1 MAGYKAPDDAV
12 LLPAS
17 FVAATSD
24 IAEAAG
30 RLADR
35 AQRMGEKTAVLFNEH
50 WLVASPPRPGS
61 TVAIEAARAVM
72 WWEYDTGI
80 EREDSW
86 RGKAKKLEDE
96 IAALKARIA
105 DLEK

>member
-17 FVAATSD
+17 FAAASSD
-24 IAEAAG
+24 IAEVAG

-35 AQRMGEKTAVLFNEH
+35 AQRMGETTAVLFNEH

-72 WWEYDTGI
+72 WWQYDTGI
-80 EREDSW
+80 EREDNW

>member
-1 MAGYKAPDDAV
+1 MARSKAPDDAV
-12 LLPAS
+12 LLPPS
-17 FVAATSD
+17 FAAEYSD
-24 IAEAAG
+24 IAQVAG

-61 TVAIEAARAVM
+61 TVAIEAAQAVM

-80 EREDSW
+80 EREDNW

>member
-1 MAGYKAPDDAV
+1 MARCKAPDDAV
-12 LLPAS
+12 LLPES
-17 FVAATSD
+17 FVAVSSD
-24 IAEAAG
+24 IAEVAA

-35 AQRMGEKTAVLFNEH
+35 AQRMGEKTAVLFNEY
-50 WLVASPPRPGS
+50 WLVASPPRPGT
-61 TVAIEAARAVM
+61 TVAREAARAVM

-80 EREDSW
+80 EREDAW
-86 RGKAKKLEDE
+86 RGKVKKLEDE